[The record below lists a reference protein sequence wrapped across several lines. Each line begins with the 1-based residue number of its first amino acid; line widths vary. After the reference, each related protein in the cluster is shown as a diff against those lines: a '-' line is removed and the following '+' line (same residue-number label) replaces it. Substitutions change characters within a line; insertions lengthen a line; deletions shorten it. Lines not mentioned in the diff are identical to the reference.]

1 MLPTNDARDASETPG
16 FPTQEARSASRF
28 DDGFHDGTHHR
39 TRFGTDRSHVRQVSG
54 EDGNGASTMVVAQP
68 QPTTQPTDEAQQ
80 SARPATEV
88 LTGAQI
94 TCRSLDAEG
103 VTTVFGYPGGAVIPL
118 YDAIPAADFKHV
130 LVRFEQWA
138 GLAAVGYARAT
149 GDVGVCI
156 ATSGPGATNLVTALA
171 DAYLDS
177 VPIVAITGQ
186 VAQPLIG
193 RDGFQEVDITGI
205 TLPVTK
211 HNYLVRRAEDIA
223 PTIKEAFYLA
233 KSGRPGPVLVDI
245 PKDVFLAS
253 APFHYPD
260 HAGRKSYQPSLVPNL
275 RQVRLAADAIA
286 KAERPLIMA
295 GHGIVLSHGEEEFR
309 AFAEK
314 SGIPVIYTLLGLGA
328 MDEYHPLSLGM
339 MGMHGHRH
347 VNRALEEC
355 DLLVNIGARFDDRA
369 TGKISGF
376 APNAKIVH
384 VDIDPAE
391 IGKNVHTDVPV
402 VGDAREALKLL
413 VEEVTPGDHASWRAW
428 IEGERNVAL
437 ERALDDLP
445 ETPEPYA
452 IIKAIAEITNRE
464 AIITTDVGQHQM
476 WAAQHAG
483 VKYGDRWITSGGL
496 GTMGFGLPS
505 AIGAKMGRP
514 DREVWTIIG
523 DGGFQ
528 MSSSELATAVQ
539 EKLDIN
545 IAIINNGFLGMVR
558 QWQNLFHNRNY
569 SEVAI
574 SAPDFVKLAEAYG
587 ATGIRVTRTE
597 DIAAAVQQARSI
609 DGPVVVEFVIEPEA
623 NVYPIVPPG
632 ASNSEMMHMPT
643 EENL

>member
-1 MLPTNDARDASETPG
+1 
-16 FPTQEARSASRF
+16 
-28 DDGFHDGTHHR
+28 
-39 TRFGTDRSHVRQVSG
+39 
-54 EDGNGASTMVVAQP
+54 MVVAETQTAEP
-68 QPTTQPTDEAQQ
+68 Q
-80 SARPATEV
+80 SEV
-88 LTGAQI
+88 AEPLPKAAPEILSGAQI

-118 YDAIPAADFKHV
+118 YDAIPAASFKHV

-171 DAYLDS
+171 DAHLDS

-186 VAQPLIG
+186 VNQSLIG

-211 HNYLVRRAEDIA
+211 HNYLVRRAEEIA

-233 KSGRPGPVLVDI
+233 RSGRPGPVLVDI
-245 PKDVFLAS
+245 PKDVFLAK
-253 APFHYPD
+253 APFLYP
-260 HAGRKSYQPSLVPNL
+260 ARTGRKSYQPNLVPNM
-275 RQVRLAADAIA
+275 RQVRLAADAINQA
-286 KAERPLIMA
+286 KQPVIMA
-295 GHGIVLSHGEEEFR
+295 GHGIVLSGAEDAFR
-309 AFAEK
+309 QFAER

-328 MDEYHPLSLGM
+328 MDENHPLSLGM

-369 TGKISGF
+369 TGKLAGF
-376 APNAKIVH
+376 APKAKVVH

-391 IGKNVHTDVPV
+391 IGKNVKTDVPV
-402 VGDAREALKLL
+402 VGDAGEAIKLMHN
-413 VEEVTPGDHASWRAW
+413 EIEPRDHSAWMSW
-428 IEGERNVAL
+428 IMGERNVAL
-437 ERALDDLP
+437 ERALEDLP

-452 IIKAIAEITNRE
+452 IIKAISEATNRE
-464 AIITTDVGQHQM
+464 AIVTTDVGQHQM
-476 WAAQHAG
+476 WSAQHFG
-483 VKYGDRWITSGGL
+483 IKHGTRWITSGGL

-514 DREVWTIIG
+514 DLEVWAVIG

-528 MSSSELATAVQ
+528 MSSTELATAVQ
-539 EKLDIN
+539 ENLDIN
-545 IAIINNGFLGMVR
+545 IAIINNGYLGMVR
-558 QWQNLFHNRNY
+558 QWQDLFQNRNY

-574 SAPDFVKLAEAYG
+574 SGPDFVKLAEAYG
-587 ATGIRVTRTE
+587 ATGIRVTRDDE
-597 DIAAAVQQARSI
+597 IKPAIERARSI
-609 DGPVVVEFVIEPEA
+609 KGPVLIEFVIDAEA

-632 ASNSEMMHMPT
+632 ASNSEMMHHPNWMPA
-643 EENL
+643 EEDL

>member
-1 MLPTNDARDASETPG
+1 MVAAEPQTAEPR
-16 FPTQEARSASRF
+16 TQAAP
-28 DDGFHDGTHHR
+28 
-39 TRFGTDRSHVRQVSG
+39 
-54 EDGNGASTMVVAQP
+54 P
-68 QPTTQPTDEAQQ
+68 QPKPAQEIL
-80 SARPATEV
+80 S
-88 LTGAQI
+88 GAQI

-118 YDAIPAADFKHV
+118 YDAIPDAAFQHV

-177 VPIVAITGQ
+177 VPIVAVTGQ
-186 VAQPLIG
+186 VNQSLIG

-233 KSGRPGPVLVDI
+233 RSGRPGPVLVDI
-245 PKDVFLAS
+245 PKDVFLAKTR
-253 APFHYPD
+253 FEYP
-260 HAGRKSYQPSLVPNL
+260 AKTGRKSYQPNLVPNM
-275 RQVRLAADAIA
+275 RQVRLAADAINKA
-286 KAERPLIMA
+286 KKPVIMA
-295 GHGIVLSHGEEEFR
+295 GHGIILSKAEDQFR
-309 AFAEK
+309 RFAEK

-328 MDEYHPLSLGM
+328 MDEHHPQSLGM

-369 TGKISGF
+369 TGKVAGF
-376 APNAKIVH
+376 ATNAKIVH

-391 IGKNVHTDVPV
+391 IGKNIRTDVPV
-402 VGDAREALKLL
+402 VGDAGEALKLL
-413 VEEVTPGDHASWRAW
+413 FIEVEPGDHSAW
-428 IEGERNVAL
+428 MNWIHGERNIAL
-437 ERALDDLP
+437 ERALGDIP
-445 ETPEPYA
+445 ETPEPYT
-452 IIKAIAEITNRE
+452 IIKAIAEVTDRE
-464 AIITTDVGQHQM
+464 AIVTTDVGQHQM
-476 WAAQHAG
+476 WSAQHFG
-483 VKYGDRWITSGGL
+483 IKHGTRWITSGGL

-505 AIGAKMGRP
+505 AIGAKKGRP
-514 DREVWTIIG
+514 DLEVWAVIG

-528 MSSSELATAVQ
+528 MSSSEMATAVQ
-539 EKLDIN
+539 ENLDIN
-545 IAIINNGFLGMVR
+545 IAILNNGYLGMVR
-558 QWQNLFHNRNY
+558 QWQDLFQNRNY

-587 ATGIRVTRTE
+587 ATGIRVTHTDE
-597 DIAAAVQQARSI
+597 IVPAIQKARSI
-609 DGPVVVEFVIEPEA
+609 KGPVLVEFVIDPEA

-632 ASNSEMMHMPT
+632 ASNSEMMHMPS
-643 EENL
+643 EEDL

>member
-1 MLPTNDARDASETPG
+1 
-16 FPTQEARSASRF
+16 
-28 DDGFHDGTHHR
+28 
-39 TRFGTDRSHVRQVSG
+39 
-54 EDGNGASTMVVAQP
+54 MVVADP
-68 QPTTQPTDEAQQ
+68 KPVERQQ
-80 SARPATEV
+80 HVAAHQVEPEPEV
-88 LTGAQI
+88 LSGAQI

-103 VTTVFGYPGGAVIPL
+103 ITTVFGYPGGAVIPL
-118 YDAIPAADFKHV
+118 YDAIPSAKFKHV

-186 VAQPLIG
+186 VNQALIG
-193 RDGFQEVDITGI
+193 KDGFQEVDITGI
-205 TLPVTK
+205 SLPVTK

-245 PKDVFLAS
+245 PKDVFLAK
-253 APFHYPD
+253 APFSYPERT
-260 HAGRKSYQPSLVPNL
+260 GRKSYQPNLVPNM
-275 RQVRLAADAIA
+275 RQVRLAAEAIKLA
-286 KAERPLIMA
+286 KKPVIMA
-295 GHGIVLSHGEEEFR
+295 GHGIILSKAEAEFR
-309 AFAEK
+309 EFAEL

-328 MDEYHPLSLGM
+328 MDERHPLSLGM

-369 TGKISGF
+369 TGKVAGF
-376 APNAKIVH
+376 APNAKVVH

-391 IGKNVHTDVPV
+391 IGKNIRTDVPV

-413 VEEVTPGDHASWRAW
+413 INEVEPGDHSSWLSW
-428 IEGERNVAL
+428 IEGERNIAL
-437 ERALDDLP
+437 ERALEDIP
-445 ETPEPYA
+445 ETPEPYT
-452 IIKAIAEITNRE
+452 IIKAIAEVTDRE
-464 AIITTDVGQHQM
+464 AIVTTDVGQHQM
-476 WAAQHAG
+476 WSAQHFG
-483 VKYGDRWITSGGL
+483 IKHGDRWITSGGL

-514 DREVWTIIG
+514 DREVWTVIG

-528 MSSSELATAVQ
+528 MSSNELATAVQ

-545 IAIINNGFLGMVR
+545 IAIINNGYLGMVR
-558 QWQNLFHNRNY
+558 QWQDLFQNRNY

-574 SAPDFVKLAEAYG
+574 SAPDFMKLADAYG
-587 ATGIRVTRTE
+587 ATGIRVTKTDE
-597 DIAAAVQQARSI
+597 IVPAIEKARSI
-609 DGPVVVEFVIEPEA
+609 KGPVVVEFIIDPEA

-632 ASNSEMMHMPT
+632 ASNSEMMHMPS
-643 EENL
+643 EEDL